1 MSRSSKFLKK
11 RAARRAA
18 TRKKQPARLVP
29 SVESLEPRLMLSVSA
44 FFVPQV
50 GLLTVTGD
58 NLDNSIEVSSDAAG
72 ALLVNGGAVTIQG
85 GTPTVANTALIQ
97 GFGLGGDDT
106 IALNEA
112 NGALPGVELFGG
124 DGNDELTGGSGID
137 QFFGQ
142 EGNDF
147 ADGQRGNDTAFLGA
161 GDDTFQWDPGDGSDK
176 VEGQAGSD
184 TLLFNG
190 SGGDEN
196 FDVAANGERVRFFRD
211 LGNIV
216 MDLDDIEAID
226 LNALGGADTT
236 TVNDVSGTD
245 LVEVNINLAGPDG
258 TTGDGAADTV
268 IVNGTD
274 GDDKVEI
281 TGSGT
286 SAAVTGLQAVV
297 NITNAEG
304 ANDQLTVNTLGGKD
318 IVDASGLA
326 ADIVQLTVDGGAGDD
341 NILGSRGMDTLLGG
355 DGDDFIDG
363 QQGNDTA
370 FLGAG
375 DDTFQWDPG
384 DGSDTVEGQAGSDT
398 LLFNGSGGDE
408 IFDVAA
414 NGERVRFFRNLGNI
428 EMDLDDIEAIDLN
441 ALGGVD
447 TTTVNDVSGTD
458 LVEVN
463 IDLADTI
470 GGTAGD
476 GQADEVIVNGTND
489 DDAVQVFG
497 DATGVTVFGLAA
509 QVNIANAEA
518 TNDRLKVN
526 ALAGNDVVAASGLAA
541 GAIQLTADGGD
552 GDDILLGS
560 AGDDELLGGDGDDVL
575 LGGPGLDNLDGGP
588 GNNILVQD

>member
-1 MSRSSKFLKK
+1 
-11 RAARRAA
+11 
-18 TRKKQPARLVP
+18 
-29 SVESLEPRLMLSVSA
+29 
-44 FFVPQV
+44 
-50 GLLTVTGD
+50 
-58 NLDNSIEVSSDAAG
+58 
-72 ALLVNGGAVTIQG
+72 
-85 GTPTVANTALIQ
+85 
-97 GFGLGGDDT
+97 
-106 IALNEA
+106 
-112 NGALPGVELFGG
+112 
-124 DGNDELTGGSGID
+124 
-137 QFFGQ
+137 
-142 EGNDF
+142 
-147 ADGQRGNDTAFLGA
+147 
-161 GDDTFQWDPGDGSDK
+161 

-226 LNALGGADTT
+226 LNALGGVDTT

-286 SAAVTGLQAVV
+286 SAAVTGLQAAV
-297 NITNAEG
+297 NITSSEG
-304 ANDQLTVNTLGGKD
+304 ANDQLTVNALGGD
-318 IVDASGLA
+318 DTVDASGLDA
-326 ADIVQLTVDGGAGDD
+326 GVVDLTVDGGAGNDT
-341 NILGSRGMDTLLGG
+341 ILGSRGEDTLLGG

>member
-1 MSRSSKFLKK
+1 MSRSSKFLTK

-161 GDDTFQWDPGDGSDK
+161 GDDTFQWDPGDGSDT

-216 MDLDDIEAID
+216 
-226 LNALGGADTT
+226 
-236 TVNDVSGTD
+236 
-245 LVEVNINLAGPDG
+245 
-258 TTGDGAADTV
+258 
-268 IVNGTD
+268 
-274 GDDKVEI
+274 
-281 TGSGT
+281 
-286 SAAVTGLQAVV
+286 
-297 NITNAEG
+297 
-304 ANDQLTVNTLGGKD
+304 
-318 IVDASGLA
+318 
-326 ADIVQLTVDGGAGDD
+326 
-341 NILGSRGMDTLLGG
+341 
-355 DGDDFIDG
+355 
-363 QQGNDTA
+363 
-370 FLGAG
+370 
-375 DDTFQWDPG
+375 
-384 DGSDTVEGQAGSDT
+384 
-398 LLFNGSGGDE
+398 
-408 IFDVAA
+408 
-414 NGERVRFFRNLGNI
+414 
-428 EMDLDDIEAIDLN
+428 MDLDDIEAIDLN